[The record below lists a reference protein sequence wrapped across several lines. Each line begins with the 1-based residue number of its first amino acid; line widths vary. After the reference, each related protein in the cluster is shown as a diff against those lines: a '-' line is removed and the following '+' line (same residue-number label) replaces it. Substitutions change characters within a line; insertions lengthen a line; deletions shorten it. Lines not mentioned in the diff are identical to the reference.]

1 QRSTFEALQQ
11 GMTLR
16 GTLDLIAKAELPRPV
31 VVFSYLNP
39 ILSYGIERFLRDAT
53 ALGVAGLLLTDL
65 PAGNDPAIERAVA
78 TSSLDLIR
86 LVAPTTGP
94 ERLRQAVAG
103 AAGFIYLV
111 ARLGVTGAS
120 TALAAD
126 LPGSVAAVRAATLLP
141 IAVGFGIS
149 TPAQAA
155 KVAGLADGVVVGSAL
170 VDILG
175 TRGVGA
181 ATDFLRG
188 LREAMDGVE
197 ARR

>member
-1 QRSTFEALQQ
+1 
-11 GMTLR
+11 
-16 GTLDLIAKAELPRPV
+16 V

>member
-1 QRSTFEALQQ
+1 
-11 GMTLR
+11 
-16 GTLDLIAKAELPRPV
+16 
-31 VVFSYLNP
+31 
-39 ILSYGIERFLRDAT
+39 
-53 ALGVAGLLLTDL
+53 
-65 PAGNDPAIERAVA
+65 
-78 TSSLDLIR
+78 
-86 LVAPTTGP
+86 
-94 ERLRQAVAG
+94 VAG

-120 TALAAD
+120 TALTAD